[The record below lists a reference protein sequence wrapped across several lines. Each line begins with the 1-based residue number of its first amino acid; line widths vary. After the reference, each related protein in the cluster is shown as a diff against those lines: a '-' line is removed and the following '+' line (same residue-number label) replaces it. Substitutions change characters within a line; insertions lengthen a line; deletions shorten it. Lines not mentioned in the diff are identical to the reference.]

1 MLLNHERINKRIRCS
16 AIGTVVHVY
25 NHHFYEV
32 EFAGLKGQTYALLTL
47 PAEQLLLL
55 KHEPQGCKAAPAIY
69 RIIISMGNVVPR
81 RRLRAALSFLSEH
94 YGEPR

>member
-1 MLLNHERINKRIRCS
+1 MQSDENALHPVPDCLSSFQIMLLNHERINKRIRCS

-55 KHEPQGCKAAPAIY
+55 KHEPQT
-69 RIIISMGNVVPR
+69 V
-81 RRLRAALSFLSEH
+81 
-94 YGEPR
+94 